1 MAPGGVTPTAFSRV
15 EGEETATG
23 SVFVKYCPEIT
34 IRTSAKILL
43 SKSIFDVKDLPN
55 FYKKYFPFNKNI
67 NLGDHFLV
75 KTFFLDSIFE
85 PLYFLKLCPI
95 LDDLIFLVGFFFKVS

>member
-34 IRTSAKILL
+34 IRANNFCSY
-43 SKSIFDVKDLPN
+43 SSIF
-55 FYKKYFPFNKNI
+55 
-67 NLGDHFLV
+67 
-75 KTFFLDSIFE
+75 
-85 PLYFLKLCPI
+85 
-95 LDDLIFLVGFFFKVS
+95 